1 MRSLQHELRV
11 LKKILRQAYHEK
23 ENLEVGEQWRLN
35 VMHRIRRLGPL
46 ESTPNYLM
54 LFEQFLWRLTPATCF
69 LVLILVTLLLKF
81 DFTPQYE
88 VFTSF
93 INDMEELSLVQLF
106 GV

>member
-1 MRSLQHELRV
+1 MKSLQHKHEA
-11 LKKILRQAYHEK
+11 LKKILRKAYYEK
-23 ENLEVGEQWRLN
+23 ENVEVSEQWRLN
-35 VMHRIRRLGPL
+35 VMHRIRSLGPL
-46 ESTPNYLM
+46 KSTPNYLT

-81 DFTPQYE
+81 DFTPEYD

-93 INDMEELSLVQLF
+93 INDMEELSLLQLF

>member
-1 MRSLQHELRV
+1 MKSLQHKHEA
-11 LKKILRQAYHEK
+11 LKKILRKAYYEK
-23 ENLEVGEQWRLN
+23 ENVEVSEQWRLN
-35 VMHRIRRLGPL
+35 VMHRIRSLGPI
-46 ESTPNYLM
+46 ETRANYLM

-81 DFTPQYE
+81 DFTPEYE

>member
-1 MRSLQHELRV
+1 MRSLQHELSV
-11 LKKILRQAYHEK
+11 LRKILRQAYHEK
-23 ENLEVGEQWRLN
+23 ENLEVSEQWQLKAMR
-35 VMHRIRRLGPL
+35 RIRNLGPL
-46 ESTPNYLM
+46 KSKPNYLM

-81 DFTPQYE
+81 DFTPKYE

-93 INDMEELSLVQLF
+93 INDMAELSLVQLF